1 MITNLES
8 KLRFIEL
15 IDEMKSINRTI
26 TLKCGRKESDADHSY
41 HLAMMVMILID
52 DFPELDALKCIK
64 LALLHDLVEIFAGD
78 TYIFDHEWVK
88 SKQEREHMSLLRIE
102 ELVGKDQFREFRSI
116 IDEYESHETR
126 EAQFVYQLD
135 KLHPIIQIYMTNG
148 CDFQSYKTNTEELI
162 ANKYSKID
170 DTFGFREILDQYLMK
185 MEKGN
190 MYYNPNK

>member
-1 MITNLES
+1 
-8 KLRFIEL
+8 
-15 IDEMKSINRTI
+15 
-26 TLKCGRKESDADHSY
+26 
-41 HLAMMVMILID
+41 
-52 DFPELDALKCIK
+52 
-64 LALLHDLVEIFAGD
+64 
-78 TYIFDHEWVK
+78 
-88 SKQEREHMSLLRIE
+88 MSLLRIE

-170 DTFGFREILDQYLMK
+170 DTFGFREILDKYLMK
-185 MEKGN
+185 LEKGN